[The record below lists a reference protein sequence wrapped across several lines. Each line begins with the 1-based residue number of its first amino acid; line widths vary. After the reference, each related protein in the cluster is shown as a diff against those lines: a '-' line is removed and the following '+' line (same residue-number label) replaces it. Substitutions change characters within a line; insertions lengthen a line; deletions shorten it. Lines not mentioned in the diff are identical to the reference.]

1 MQDSDL
7 DDLFGAARAPVAVP
21 SALMA
26 RVLADADAMQFS
38 GRPVVRVSRGTG
50 LWAGFWAAIGGV
62 AGVAGLSTAAVAGV
76 WIGFAQP
83 TALTA
88 VTDAFL
94 TGDLVTDTFDVFP
107 DFDAFLV
114 EG

>member
-7 DDLFGAARAPVAVP
+7 DDLFGAARTAVAVP

-26 RVLADADAMQFS
+26 RVLADADTHQ
-38 GRPVVRVSRGTG
+38 PVAQPLERSRRRAG
-50 LWAGFWAAIGGV
+50 LWAGFLAAIGGAV
-62 AGVAGLSTAAVAGV
+62 GVAGLSTAAMAGV
-76 WIGFAQP
+76 WIGFAEP

-94 TGDLVTDTFDVFP
+94 SGDVVTETVDVLP
-107 DFDAFLV
+107 GFDAFLV